1 MKLAPNFA
9 YSTSEKKPDDQTPE
23 QARLEFQS
31 QLESDHIEIANS
43 VNATIDDESYFTRE
57 RMTSF
62 TWINGRAIWK
72 KTISGVIVG
81 SAVTPYPHGITP
93 PIVVVVEIQGTA
105 QNAFP
110 LTGFGLPLPYLDP
123 TTLLNS
129 LGLFIDNTNVYI
141 NAGNNTWNGYLF
153 SVTIYYTKN

>member
-43 VNATIDDESYFTRE
+43 VNATIDDESFFTRE

-62 TWINGRAIWK
+62 TWTNGRAIWK
-72 KTISGVIVG
+72 KTISGTVVG
-81 SAVTPYPHGITP
+81 SAVTAYPHGISGIF
-93 PIVVVVEIQGTA
+93 IVTQIQGTA
-105 QNAFP
+105 QNAIP
-110 LTGFGLPLPYLDP
+110 LTGFALPLPYLDP

-129 LGLFIDNTNVYI
+129 LGLFMDTTNIYI
-141 NAGNNTWNGYLF
+141 NAGNGTWNGYLF